1 MLYYSHSEFNPDVS
15 IRHCKV
21 IQLTPDMEYY
31 TPSEIAD
38 YRVHMNRSIDLV
50 MNGETITFVSDPS
63 FPNSSNFILTVRK
76 GLTRNA

>member
-1 MLYYSHSEFNPDVS
+1 MLYSHSEFNPDVS

-76 GLTRNA
+76 GLRRNA